1 MLNQFVTLI
10 PVIVLR
16 ALFDT
21 GVIVMNSVL
30 LAWSSFV
37 WIHPELYYSFEKK
50 IRYSLEI
57 LELSFFEDSALWA
70 L

>member
-10 PVIVLR
+10 QVIVLR
-16 ALFDT
+16 ALFNT
-21 GVIVMNSVL
+21 GGIVMNSVL
-30 LAWSSFV
+30 LAVLPIW
-37 WIHPELYYSFEKK
+37 EK

-57 LELSFFEDSALWA
+57 LELSFCEDSALWA